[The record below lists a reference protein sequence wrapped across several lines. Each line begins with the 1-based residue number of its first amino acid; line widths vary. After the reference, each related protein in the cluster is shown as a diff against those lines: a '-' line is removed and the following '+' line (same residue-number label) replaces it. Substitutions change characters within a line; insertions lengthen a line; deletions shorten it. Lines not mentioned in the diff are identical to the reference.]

1 MLPDKMKNFKL
12 TRGQKIAL
20 GLGVA
25 ALGGLLIYRY
35 IQKGSGGDKE
45 TSSGA
50 TPVDANQ
57 AYLDKVKA
65 LQVLVGV
72 TADGIIGPKTK
83 AALSKYG
90 LPTTISASNIDSV
103 LNSAQGKVS
112 ETQKND
118 ARYRLGRVIFDA
130 FGSGKGST
138 IVPKEK
144 ITLNQWATDA
154 TGKLVVTKKDSG
166 VLSAGSNYRIN
177 KMYIFS
183 DGFLLVKFAFG
194 DQVWN
199 GRISPYSINL
209 F

>member
-1 MLPDKMKNFKL
+1 MLPDKIKNFKL
-12 TRGQKIAL
+12 SRNQKIAI

-25 ALGGLLIYRY
+25 AVGGLLIYRM

-45 TSSGA
+45 GSFGA
-50 TPVDANQ
+50 SPVDANK

-65 LQVLVGV
+65 LQVLIGV

-83 AALSKYG
+83 AALTKYG

-103 LNSAQGKVS
+103 LNQAQGKVT
-112 ETQKND
+112 EAQKTQ
-118 ARYRLGRVIFDA
+118 ARYRLGRTIFDA
-130 FGSGKGST
+130 FVSGKGST

-154 TGKLVVTKKDSG
+154 TGKLIVTKKDSG

-194 DQVWN
+194 EQIWN